1 LSLFNTEAKGNVL
14 LVRID
19 GIKAGWEQD
28 ILLVSDQHHDSPFCD
43 RKLEKQHLDEAKGKR
58 ALILMAGDTFDAMQG
73 HKDPRASYDDL
84 DPELKTDKYFDAVVE
99 FNAKFYAPYA
109 ENIGM
114 IGKGNHETS
123 VQKHHNI
130 SLIDNLVYRMN
141 HENESNIAVG
151 GYGGWVKF
159 LFTMDTTKRA
169 SLNLKYFHGS
179 GGDAPVT
186 RGVIQTARQAVYLPD
201 ADIVWNGHSHN
212 EYCVPI
218 QRERISQGGKI
229 FQDTQ
234 WHIRTPG
241 YKAEYGDGSS
251 GWAVE
256 SGMPPKPLGCVWLHL
271 YRDGD
276 RIRIKAVQ
284 DVR

>member
-1 LSLFNTEAKGNVL
+1 LSLFNTEVKGNVL

-19 GIKAGWEQD
+19 GIKSEWEQD

-43 RKLEKQHLDEAKGKR
+43 RKLEKQHLDEAKAKG

-84 DPELKTDKYFDAVVE
+84 DPELKVDKYFDALVA
-99 FNAKFYAPYA
+99 FNSKFYAPYA
-109 ENIGM
+109 DNIAM
-114 IGKGNHETS
+114 MGKGNHESS
-123 VQKHHNI
+123 VTKHHGI
-130 SLIDNLVYRMN
+130 DLIDRLAYVLNKEHGGNV
-141 HENESNIAVG
+141 AVG
-151 GYGGWVKF
+151 GYGGWVRF
-159 LFTMDTTKRA
+159 LFTMDTTKRF

-201 ADIVWNGHSHN
+201 ADIVWNGHNHN

-218 QRERISQGGKI
+218 QRERISGRGELY
-229 FQDTQ
+229 QDTQ

-241 YKAEYGDGSS
+241 YKNEYRNGDR

-256 SGMPPKPLGCVWLHL
+256 SGMPPKPLGCVWLKM
-271 YRDGD
+271 YRDD
-276 RIRIKAVQ
+276 NRIRIKAVQ